1 MSTDGDSAIPLSRLR
16 ARLARP
22 RGVRQVDALLQAPDP
37 EAAVAELS
45 SLEIYQLV
53 KEVGFADAHD
63 LIALATPEQVRGCI
77 DLDSWDR
84 DQLQTAAIEP
94 WLNAVLDAGF
104 EKVGQVWQ
112 ALDSELAALLLAR
125 QTHVYDLSLGE
136 EVPDDEERPL
146 YNTPDSFFAIA
157 MSAEDDDSVSLL
169 TRLLDDLYRA
179 DMVLARHTIMSARS
193 EPLAELEE
201 MSYRWRAGRLADLG
215 YADYYAALEVF
226 RPLDATQVNVGEGSE
241 DHVGRA
247 APGDEASTPRALP
260 MPLAEQVVGKSFLA
274 RALGQLGDVAEE
286 ERIEAAFLIL
296 TNKVLSA
303 LRISPG
309 DEEGL
314 RWGAD
319 YAIGATALGL
329 EIVSHGDLDGAADA
343 LRTVSLTRLHRVGY
357 TATLKLARFARAIR
371 ARAAVPGDDTAALI
385 GALTGQRPSF
395 PCELDD
401 PPGAGP
407 RAFESQRDVRRAAE
421 ALTRLALRIAIAE
434 AIGANVQAAAEQP
447 EVAPR
452 ATIDDFIRTALV
464 RAMIGGEPTPTPL
477 TDAELVE
484 LRGRAF
490 AGEALTDAAREAAGA
505 AVLAVLD
512 REKVSAGRN
521 FVPELLTAWLA
532 QLEELFGGL
541 PAGEAPDARFL
552 SGVITEGGRD

>member
-1 MSTDGDSAIPLSRLR
+1 MSSDGDSAIPLSRMR

-22 RGVRQVDALLQAPDP
+22 RGMRQIDALLQAPDP
-37 EAAVAELS
+37 VAAVAELS
-45 SLEIYQLV
+45 GLEIYQLV

-84 DQLQTAAIEP
+84 DQVQTAAMEP

-112 ALDSELAALLLAR
+112 TLDSELGALLLAR
-125 QTHVYDLSLGE
+125 QVHVYDLSLGE
-136 EVPDDEERPL
+136 EVPDEEERPL

-157 MSAEDDDSVSLL
+157 ITAEDDDTVSLL

-179 DMVLARHTIMSARS
+179 DMELARHTIMAARS

-201 MSYRWRAGRLADLG
+201 MSYRWRSGRLADLG
-215 YADYYAALEVF
+215 YADYYEALEVF
-226 RPLDATQVNVGEGSE
+226 RPLDPTSVTVGEGSE
-241 DHVGRA
+241 DHVGHA
-247 APGDEASTPRALP
+247 APGDEAGTPRALP
-260 MPLAEQVVGKSFLA
+260 MPLAEQVVGKIFLA
-274 RALGQLGDVAEE
+274 RALAQLGDVAEE
-286 ERIEAAFLIL
+286 ERIEAAFLVL

-309 DEEGL
+309 DEDGL

-319 YAIGATALGL
+319 YALGATALGL
-329 EIVSHGDLDGAADA
+329 EIISHGDLDSAADA

-371 ARAAVPGDDTAALI
+371 MRAGAAGTDTTALI
-385 GALTGQRPSF
+385 DALTGQRPSF
-395 PCELDD
+395 PRELDD
-401 PPGAGP
+401 PPGSGP
-407 RAFESQRDVRRAAE
+407 RAFESQRDIRQAAE

-434 AIGANVQAAAEQP
+434 AVGANVKAASEQP
-447 EVAPR
+447 GV
-452 ATIDDFIRTALV
+452 TLDDYIRTALV

-477 TDAELVE
+477 SDAELTE
-484 LRGRAF
+484 LRARAF
-490 AGEALTDAAREAAGA
+490 AGDKLTDAARQAAGEA
-505 AVLAVLD
+505 LLALLE

-521 FVPELLTAWLA
+521 FMPELVGAWLEEI
-532 QLEELFGGL
+532 EELFGGL
-541 PAGEAPDARFL
+541 PAGEVPDARFL
-552 SGVITEGGRD
+552 AGVITVGGRD